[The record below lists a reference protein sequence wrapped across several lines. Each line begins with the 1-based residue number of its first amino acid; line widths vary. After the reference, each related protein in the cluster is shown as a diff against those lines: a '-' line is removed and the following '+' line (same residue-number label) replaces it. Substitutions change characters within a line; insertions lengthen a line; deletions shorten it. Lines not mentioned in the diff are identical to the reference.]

1 MISLFIYVKYR
12 PLQAF
17 EDINR
22 NLKPFIKAIKTPVP
36 MSTDNAHQHS
46 FQALACLLLFC
57 APWAVG
63 ESAESGPFRPTALI
77 LKY

>member
-12 PLQAF
+12 TLQAF

-36 MSTDNAHQHS
+36 MSTDNAHQLLL
-46 FQALACLLLFC
+46 LACFFSVLRGQLARVQKMSRV
-57 APWAVG
+57 APNH
-63 ESAESGPFRPTALI
+63 
-77 LKY
+77 

>member
-12 PLQAF
+12 TLHAF

-36 MSTDNAHQHS
+36 MPTDNAH
-46 FQALACLLLFC
+46 LLYIRLLLIASQIC
-57 APWAVG
+57 APWTAD
-63 ESAESGPFRPTALI
+63 ESAETVPHRP
-77 LKY
+77 K